1 MSARLD
7 GALLKRLR
15 RAGATAFG
23 RVVAFAA
30 ERVSEQ
36 RALAFGRA
44 AGRVFWWLLPGRRRR
59 ARSHVRIA
67 FPNWS
72 HARVDATARA
82 SYEELG
88 RSLAEWARLPA
99 VAPDELLARIEWR
112 GLENLERALAPGR
125 GALFATAHYG
135 NWELLPAVFRAL
147 RPDVELVVV
156 GRHYED
162 PGLQAFIERRRELL
176 GGELLRPAARD
187 ILRALRR
194 KAVVGLLVD
203 LYTSKRR
210 GGILVPFFGRRAW
223 TTPGPATLSLRTGAP
238 ILPVWIRRLDGPRH
252 RVEFAPPLEPIAGDD
267 RERAIRETTERLT
280 AIFEAV
286 IRAEPIPWLW
296 MHRRW
301 KRSPDVARE

>member
-1 MSARLD
+1 MTARLD
-7 GALLKRLR
+7 GPALKRMR

-30 ERVSEQ
+30 ERVSER

-44 AGRVFWWLLPGRRRR
+44 AGRVFWWMLPGRRRR

-67 FPNWS
+67 FPDWD

-88 RSLAEWARLPA
+88 RSLAEWARLPT
-99 VAPDELLARIEWR
+99 VSPDELLARIEWR
-112 GLENLERALAPGR
+112 GLHHLEAALAPGR
-125 GALFATAHYG
+125 GALFVTAHYG
-135 NWELLPAVFRAL
+135 NWELLPAIFRAL

-156 GRHYED
+156 GRHYD
-162 PGLQAFIERRRELL
+162 DATLQAFIERRRELL

-194 KAVVGLLVD
+194 GAVVGLLVD

-238 ILPVWIRRLDGPRH
+238 ILPVWIRRLEGPRH
-252 RVEFAPPLEPIAGDD
+252 RVEFAPPLVPAADDD

-280 AIFEAV
+280 GIFEAV
-286 IRAEPIPWLW
+286 IRDEPIPWLW

-301 KRSPDVARE
+301 KRSPDVVRD